1 MPVGRLATED
11 AQRLAE
17 VLLARTGTA
26 MQVAAEIASEARG
39 HPLFIDELVRHAAM
53 SGGEKVT
60 DLRLDDALW
69 QRVQSLD
76 SEERR
81 VLDLACVLG
90 APASQEVVSQ
100 AVGMGLG
107 ELAPAI
113 ARLRASSLVRTGG
126 ARASDPIEPFH
137 DRVREAV
144 AARLDDGRRRECH
157 MRIAAALERAKT
169 MDPESVATHWEGAGQ
184 PEKAVRH
191 TLLAGEQAAQ
201 ALAFMRAAALF
212 ERAIGQLPAGDA
224 RIRMAH
230 EQLGEAL
237 ANAGELHLPLSWAS
251 PARAAVADRLAVD
264 TPSTRAGHASIEK
277 GSRGGSRRAPSD
289 CDSGWPGSRS
299 T

>member
-126 ARASDPIEPFH
+126 ARASDP
-137 DRVREAV
+137 
-144 AARLDDGRRRECH
+144 
-157 MRIAAALERAKT
+157 
-169 MDPESVATHWEGAGQ
+169 ESVATHWEGAGQ